1 MIPACRSRLFDL
13 VAILSCRSMS
23 CRKYQ
28 PILYFD
34 IYVADKVLEGRI
46 EKEGKLVSLRLQLQL
61 TQLAWASLY

>member
-1 MIPACRSRLFDL
+1 
-13 VAILSCRSMS
+13 MS